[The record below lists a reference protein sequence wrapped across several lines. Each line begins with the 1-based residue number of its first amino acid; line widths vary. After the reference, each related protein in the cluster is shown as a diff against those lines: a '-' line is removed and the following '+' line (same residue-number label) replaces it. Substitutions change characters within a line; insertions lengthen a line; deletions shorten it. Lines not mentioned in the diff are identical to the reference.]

1 MTIDIGDISVSI
13 PTAISNW
20 AKESEDNRTEFD
32 GMIDSIMY
40 AVKKF
45 YKEKYKPNPYQELY
59 EKQVKEC
66 LLKGRTKEQADQL
79 IKNMIDGV
87 EKKDNEIQLSDEAS
101 QLLGLLL
108 NYFT

>member
-20 AKESEDNRTEFD
+20 AKKSEDNRTEFD

-87 EKKDNEIQLSDEAS
+87 EKTTAEKQLSKDDAQALVS
-101 QLLGLLL
+101 LLS
-108 NYFT
+108 YFI